1 MIRPSP
7 LAGAR
12 QSVALLMVAMI
23 HVGRGLRLMLD
34 TDPPYSPETAVLH
47 DLLPHGWHAA
57 AWLVVGALLVALA
70 LTKARRGWWLA
81 ILLPT
86 LTTISYLWSVVMWAV
101 PGPPPGSPS
110 ALGQV
115 IIWAA
120 IVGWIYVTAGW
131 PESEVERQV

>member
-1 MIRPSP
+1 MRQSR
-7 LAGAR
+7 LAGTR
-12 QSVALLMVAMI
+12 QAVALVMIAMI
-23 HVGRGLRLMLD
+23 HIGRGLRLLLD
-34 TDPPYSPETAVLH
+34 TDPYSPETAVLH

-57 AWLVVGALLVALA
+57 AWLTVGAVLIVMALMA
-70 LTKARRGWWLA
+70 TRRGWWLA

-86 LTTISYLWSVVMWAV
+86 LTTLSYLWSVVMWAI

-120 IVGWIYVTAGW
+120 ITGWIYTTAGW